1 MKTTLN
7 ISEELLEEAVRLTGF
22 RTKTEAIHKALTELI
37 RKQKIEEIIGQA
49 GKLDFNNDWEKA
61 RHER

>member
-7 ISEELLEEAVRLTGF
+7 ISEELLEEAIRLTGS

-37 RKQKIEEIIGQA
+37 RKQKVEKIIGSA

-61 RHER
+61 RHDR

>member
-7 ISEELLEEAVRLTGF
+7 ISAELLKEAVRLTGS
-22 RTKTEAIHKALTELI
+22 RTKTEAVHKALIELI
-37 RKQKIEEIIGQA
+37 RKQKVEKIIGQA
-49 GKLDFNNDWEKA
+49 GKLDFNDDWENA

>member
-7 ISEELLEEAVRLTGF
+7 ISEELLEEAVRLTGS
-22 RTKTEAIHKALTELI
+22 RTETEAIHKALTELI

>member
-7 ISEELLEEAVRLTGF
+7 ISEELLEEAVRLTGS

>member
-7 ISEELLEEAVRLTGF
+7 ISRELLEEAIRLTGS

-37 RKQKIEEIIGQA
+37 RKQKVEKIIGLA
-49 GKLDFNNDWEKA
+49 GKLDFNDDWEKA

>member
-7 ISEELLEEAVRLTGF
+7 ISEELLEEAIRLTGS

-37 RKQKIEEIIGQA
+37 RKQKVEKIIGLA
-49 GKLDFNNDWEKA
+49 GKLDFNDDWEKA

>member
-7 ISEELLEEAVRLTGF
+7 ISDELIKEAIRLTGS
-22 RTKTEAIHKALTELI
+22 RTKTEAVHKALIELI
-37 RKQKIEEIIGQA
+37 KKEKVERIIGQA
-49 GKLDFNNDWEKA
+49 GEFNFHDDWEKA

>member
-7 ISEELLEEAVRLTGF
+7 ISEELLEEAVRLTGS

-37 RKQKIEEIIGQA
+37 RKQKIERIIGQA

>member
-7 ISEELLEEAVRLTGF
+7 ISAELLKEAIRLTGS
-22 RTKTEAIHKALTELI
+22 RTKTEAVHRALVELI
-37 RKQKIEEIIGQA
+37 RKERVEKIIGQA
-49 GKLDFNNDWEKA
+49 GKLDFSDDWEKA

>member
-7 ISEELLEEAVRLTGF
+7 ISEELLEEAVRLTGS

-37 RKQKIEEIIGQA
+37 RKQKVEKIIGLA
-49 GKLDFNNDWEKA
+49 GKLDFNDDWKKA